1 MSAQDKHEGGRA
13 GGSRCRES
21 HAAGT
26 VITAITGLLVVLN
39 QAGLVG
45 GSDST
50 ATPSSTATGVSPPT
64 SETAA
69 IASPPT
75 SEHQTSVPGT
85 DAQGF
90 KDYPGAR
97 CDPGNPLAAIGP
109 YEPVSGG

>member
-1 MSAQDKHEGGRA
+1 MAGQPRGGQSWWLTLP
-13 GGSRCRES
+13 GILT
-21 HAAGT
+21 AAGT

-97 CDPGNPLAAIGP
+97 CDPGNPLLP
-109 YEPVSGG
+109 WPVRTCQRW